1 MGIRKAPICAA
12 AALLTLFAAIL
23 PAATGDPA
31 YPQTVAKWR
40 ADYEDHLK
48 SDDGWLTVS
57 GLFWLHE
64 GENRFGSDP
73 LNDIVIKAP
82 SIPQDA
88 GDFTLQKG
96 KTVAHVKSGVK
107 MTMNGKPVETAELKP
122 DSQTDRLRIGDLT
135 LYVHASG
142 ERYAIRLKDKN
153 SSIRK
158 NFTGLHW
165 FPVDDSYRVTARYVP
180 YDKPKPIVI
189 QNILGDSGTDA
200 LSGYVTFSLHGQ
212 EYRLEAEQDDMGEL
226 SFVFRDLTSGKETY
240 QAARFL
246 DTEAPRN
253 GSVVLDFNEAYNP
266 PCAYNPYTT
275 CPLPPP
281 GNRLR
286 TEIRAGEQMY
296 KHE

>member
-1 MGIRKAPICAA
+1 MGIRKTMLCAGA
-12 AALLTLFAAIL
+12 WFLLCTGILFAA
-23 PAATGDPA
+23 PADSS
-31 YPQTVAKWR
+31 YERSVAKWR
-40 ADYEDHLK
+40 SDYETYLK
-48 SDDGWLTVS
+48 SADGWLTVS
-57 GLFWLHE
+57 GLFWLHD

-73 LNDIVIKAP
+73 LNDIVVHDP
-82 SIPQDA
+82 SLPPDA
-88 GDFTLQKG
+88 GDFTLQNG
-96 KTVAHVKSGVK
+96 KTTVHLKPGVK
-107 MTMNGKPVETAELKP
+107 MTLNGKPVESAELKP
-122 DSQTDRLRIGDLT
+122 DSRTDRLHIGDLT
-135 LYVHASG
+135 LYVHSSG

-153 SSIRK
+153 SALRK

-165 FPVDDSYRVTARYVP
+165 FPVDESYRVNARYVA
-180 YDKPKPIVI
+180 YEKPKPVVI
-189 QNILGDSGTDA
+189 QNIIGDSGTDS
-200 LSGYVTFSLHGQ
+200 LSGYVTFMLRGQ
-212 EYRLEAEQDDMGEL
+212 EYRLEAEQDDKGAL

-240 QAARFL
+240 PAARFL
-246 DTEAPRN
+246 DAEAPRD

>member
-1 MGIRKAPICAA
+1 MVIHRAMICAV
-12 AALLTLFAAIL
+12 AALLPLCAAIMF
-23 PAATGDPA
+23 ATPGDPA
-31 YPQTVAKWR
+31 YQQSVAKWR
-40 ADYEDHLK
+40 ADYESQLK

-64 GENRFGSDP
+64 GENHFGSDP
-73 LNDIVIKAP
+73 LNDIVLKSP
-82 SIPQDA
+82 SIPPDA
-88 GDFTLQKG
+88 GEFMLQNG
-96 KTVAHVKSGVK
+96 KTIVHLKPGVK

-122 DSQTDRLRIGDLT
+122 DSQTDRLRIDDLT

-142 ERYAIRLKDKN
+142 ERYAIRLKDK
-153 SSIRK
+153 SSPIRK

-165 FPVDDSYRVTARYVP
+165 FPVDESYRVIARYVP
-180 YDKPKPIVI
+180 YDKPKPVVI
-189 QNILGDSGTDA
+189 QNILGDSGTDS
-200 LSGYVTFSLHGQ
+200 LSGYVTFSLHGEQ
-212 EYRLEAEQDDMGEL
+212 YRLEAEQDDMGEL

-240 QAARFL
+240 PAARFL
-246 DTEAPRN
+246 DTEAPHN

-286 TEIRAGEQMY
+286 TEIRAGEQIY

>member
-1 MGIRKAPICAA
+1 MGIAKVVICAA
-12 AALLTLFAAIL
+12 TVFLTLFASIV
-23 PAATGDPA
+23 PAEHGDAA
-31 YPQTVAKWR
+31 YQQSVAKWR
-40 ADYEDHLK
+40 ADYESQLK

-82 SIPQDA
+82 SIPADA
-88 GDFTLQKG
+88 GDFTLQNG
-96 KTVAHVKSGVK
+96 KTVAHLKSGVK
-107 MTMNGKPVETAELKP
+107 MTMNGKPVESAEFKP

-165 FPVDDSYRVTARYVP
+165 FPIDDSYRVTARYVP
-180 YDKPKPIVI
+180 YDKPKPVVI
-189 QNILGDSGTDA
+189 QNILGDSGTDS
-200 LSGYVTFSLHGQ
+200 LSGYVTFSLRGQ
-212 EYRLEAEQDDMGEL
+212 EYRLEAEQDEKGEL

-240 QAARFL
+240 PAARFL
-246 DTEAPRN
+246 DTEAPHN